1 MKRELAGEFIGTAIL
16 VFFGCGSV
24 AASILFDSFNGI
36 FQIAMVW
43 CFGVTLAIYA
53 SRTLSPAHLN
63 PAVSF
68 AMFLAKKIDGKRLLF
83 YSMSQLAGGVFGAA
97 VLYAIFHP
105 SIEYYESINYIVRG
119 SKDSIVTASMFGEFF
134 PNPGFSEQVGNINQ
148 WQAMGA
154 EMLGTFVLAYM
165 IFWLCQPKNESH
177 LTPLYIGMTVAALI
191 CVLAPISQGGFNPA
205 RDFGP
210 RLFSYFAGWKDAA
223 FPSPDFSFF
232 TVYMLSPL
240 VGGALAHLTFYLT
253 KKRGS

>member
-1 MKRELAGEFIGTAIL
+1 MKRELIGEFIGTSIL
-16 VFFGCGSV
+16 VFIGCGSV
-24 AASILFDSFNGI
+24 AASILFDSFNGL

-68 AMFLAKKIDGKRLLF
+68 AMFLARKINFKRFIF
-83 YSMSQLAGGVFGAA
+83 YSSAQLLGGIFGAA
-97 VLYAIFHP
+97 LLFAVLHS
-105 SIEYYESINYIVRG
+105 SIEHFESAHNIIRG
-119 SKDSIVTASMFGEFF
+119 SENSIVTASMFGEFF
-134 PNPGFSEQVGNINQ
+134 PNPGFSEQVGPISQ

-154 EMLGTFVLAYM
+154 EMLGTFILVYM
-165 IFWLCQPKNESH
+165 IFWLCLPKNESH

-191 CVLAPISQGGFNPA
+191 CILAPISQGGFNPA

-210 RLFSYFAGWKDAA
+210 RLFSYVAGWKGAA
-223 FPSPDFSFF
+223 FPSADFSFF
-232 TVYMLSPL
+232 TVYILSPMA
-240 VGGALAHLTFYLT
+240 GGAMAYLTFYLT